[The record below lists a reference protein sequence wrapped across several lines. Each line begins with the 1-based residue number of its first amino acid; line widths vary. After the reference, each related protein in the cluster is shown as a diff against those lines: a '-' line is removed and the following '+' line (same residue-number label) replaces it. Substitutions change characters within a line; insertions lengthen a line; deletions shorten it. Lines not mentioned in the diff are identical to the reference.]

1 MGLLE
6 KEAQVSLNV
15 KIPKSVDVRLKNAR
29 QVARNE
35 GLKFNVS
42 ESVTAHLKKELK
54 KVEKSLGITPQDI
67 DNLDLFED

>member
-15 KIPKSVDVRLKNAR
+15 KIPKSIDVRLKNAR

-42 ESVTAHLKKELK
+42 ESVTDHLKKELK

-67 DNLDLFED
+67 DNLDLFKD

>member
-42 ESVTAHLKKELK
+42 ESVTEHLKKELK

-67 DNLDLFED
+67 DNLDLFKD